1 MEKTVSKRLKELA
14 EVLSQKA
21 LEIRQKTQRSDG

>member
-1 MEKTVSKRLKELA
+1 MEKTVSERLKDLA

-21 LEIRQKTQRSDG
+21 LEIREKVKGSDK